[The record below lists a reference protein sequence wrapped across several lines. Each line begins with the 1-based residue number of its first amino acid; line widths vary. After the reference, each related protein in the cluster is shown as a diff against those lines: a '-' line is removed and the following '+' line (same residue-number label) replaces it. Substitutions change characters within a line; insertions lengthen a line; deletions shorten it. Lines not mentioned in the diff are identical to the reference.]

1 MPHDLPLH
9 SGFSGCLF
17 DVELRAGRIAV
28 ALQRTQPA
36 TGRSVGQCGTSECHE
51 HACQHSGACLHHGA
65 TYTYALHYMPLL
77 TLSSEP
83 LSLQLQG
90 AKQAHDLISRVS

>member
-1 MPHDLPLH
+1 MSHITVRSQCALHFSGGHESGNFSLLPHDLPLH

-28 ALQRTQPA
+28 ALQRIQPA

-51 HACQHSGACLHHGA
+51 HACQHGGACLHHGA
-65 TYTYALHYMPLL
+65 TYTY
-77 TLSSEP
+77 
-83 LSLQLQG
+83 
-90 AKQAHDLISRVS
+90 V